1 VRKLNRFSAESK
13 QRGPM
18 REIKPIILS
27 KIIIVSG
34 EKWNK
39 RLPSADE
46 LVRKCM
52 SIKERLINV
61 SKVSKIEI
69 NLVDQ

>member
-1 VRKLNRFSAESK
+1 
-13 QRGPM
+13 M

-69 NLVDQ
+69 NLEDQ